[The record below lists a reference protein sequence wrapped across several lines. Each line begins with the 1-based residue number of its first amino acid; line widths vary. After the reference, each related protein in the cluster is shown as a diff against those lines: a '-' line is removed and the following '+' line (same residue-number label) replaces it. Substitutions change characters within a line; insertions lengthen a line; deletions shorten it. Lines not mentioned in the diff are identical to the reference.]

1 MINPIK
7 DLYKY
12 TLMFQS
18 YLGKTIYVIFALGFF
33 AAVFEGF
40 GILMMLP
47 LLESLDGN
55 SLPQAEGTINLI
67 FLKIISLSGLE
78 NSTSTI
84 LLVITFAFIVKGI
97 LAFGALAVKSVLSGK
112 LLRRFKGNLFDHYS
126 EMTFDYYS
134 TKDTGHFTNLI
145 NDQATRSLTAFDMLA
160 TLGGQF
166 INTLVLISLAF
177 AITWQFGIMISF
189 VGIFLLFIFMIL
201 NKYVRELSRNTA
213 FENGILTKWLIQTLQ
228 GYKYLSSTG
237 QTHILKKRIINS
249 ISKLTNNQV
258 GQAIAS
264 SFTQSVR
271 EPITVVLIMMV
282 VFIQLM
288 IFDQKLAPILVS
300 IVLFYRALNSV
311 IAVQAAFQGTFMF
324 IGSMEAVD
332 NEFKNQKNN
341 KIINGTKLL
350 EDFHHGIELKNVS
363 FRYNKR
369 GEYQIRNVSFL
380 CPALKSIALVGI
392 SGAGKST
399 IADMITLL
407 KTSYEGEILIDNIE
421 AKNIDRKSWQNQ
433 IGYVSQETVIFND
446 TIANNISMWSEI
458 DNLSEEL
465 ETSAARANILDFIN
479 SLENGFET
487 IVGDRGVLL
496 SGGQKQRI
504 FIARELFRK
513 PKVLILDEATSS
525 LDSESEKEIQKSIE
539 SLKGEITLILI
550 AHRLSTLKNVDFIN
564 VLDDGKILESGT
576 YEELMGNKNSKFRK
590 LAALQTL

>member
-1 MINPIK
+1 
-7 DLYKY
+7 
-12 TLMFQS
+12 MFQR
-18 YLGKTIYVIFALGFF
+18 YLGKTIYVIVALGFF

-47 LLESLDGN
+47 LLESLDEN
-55 SLPQAEGTINLI
+55 TLPQAEGTINLI
-67 FLKIISLSGLE
+67 FLNIISFLGLE

-84 LLVITFAFIVKGI
+84 LLIITFAFILKGI
-97 LAFGALAVKSVLSGK
+97 LAFGALAIKSVLSGK
-112 LLRRFKGNLFDHYS
+112 LLRQFKGNLFDHYS
-126 EMTFDYYS
+126 EMSFDYY
-134 TKDTGHFTNLI
+134 TKKDTGHFTNLI
-145 NDQATRSLTAFDMLA
+145 NEQATRSLTAFDMLA
-160 TLGGQF
+160 NLGGQF
-166 INTLVLISLAF
+166 INTIVLISLAF
-177 AITWQFGIMISF
+177 AMTWQFGIMISF
-189 VGIFLLFIFMIL
+189 VGIFLLSIFMVL
-201 NKYVRELSRNTA
+201 NKYVRKLSRNTA

-237 QTHILKKRIINS
+237 QTHILKKRIVNS

-258 GQAIAS
+258 GQAIAA

-271 EPITVVLIMMV
+271 EPITVVLIMIV

-311 IAVQAAFQGTFMF
+311 IAVQSSFQGTFMF

-341 KIINGTKLL
+341 KITNGTKLL
-350 EDFHHGIELKNVS
+350 DDFHHGIELKNVS

-369 GEYQIRNVSFL
+369 GEYQIKNLSL
-380 CPALKSIALVGI
+380 QCPALKSIALVGT

-399 IADMITLL
+399 VADMITLL
-407 KTSYEGEILIDNIE
+407 KTTYEGEIFIDNIE

-433 IGYVSQETVIFND
+433 IGYVSQESVIFNE
-446 TIANNISMWSEI
+446 TIANNISMWSNE
-458 DNLSEEL
+458 DKSSQKLEE
-465 ETSAARANILDFIN
+465 AAAKANILDFIN

-487 IVGDRGVLL
+487 IVGDRGILL
-496 SGGQKQRI
+496 SGGQRQRI

-513 PKVLILDEATSS
+513 PRVLLLDEATSS

-550 AHRLSTLKNVDFIN
+550 AHRLSTIKSVDYIY
-564 VLDDGKILESGT
+564 VLDDGRVLERGT
-576 YEELMGNKNSKFRK
+576 YEELMNNEDSKFRK
-590 LAALQTL
+590 LAVLQRL

>member
-1 MINPIK
+1 
-7 DLYKY
+7 
-12 TLMFQS
+12 MFQR
-18 YLGKTIYVIFALGFF
+18 YLGKTIYVIVALGFF

-47 LLESLDGN
+47 LLESLDEN
-55 SLPQAEGTINLI
+55 TLPQAEGTVNLI
-67 FLKIISLSGLE
+67 FLNIISFLGLE

-84 LLVITFAFIVKGI
+84 LLVITFAFILKGI
-97 LAFGALAVKSVLSGK
+97 LAFGALAIKSVLSGK
-112 LLRRFKGNLFDHYS
+112 LLRQFKGNLFDHYS
-126 EMTFDYYS
+126 EMSFDYY
-134 TKDTGHFTNLI
+134 TKKDTGHFTNLI
-145 NDQATRSLTAFDMLA
+145 NEQATRSLTAFDMLA

-166 INTLVLISLAF
+166 INTIVLISLAF
-177 AITWQFGIMISF
+177 AMTWQFGIMISF
-189 VGIFLLFIFMIL
+189 VGIFLLSIFMVL
-201 NKYVRELSRNTA
+201 NKYVRKLSRNTA

-237 QTHILKKRIINS
+237 QTHILKKRIVNS

-258 GQAIAS
+258 GQTIAA

-271 EPITVVLIMMV
+271 EPITVVLIMIV

-311 IAVQAAFQGTFMF
+311 IAVQSAFQGTFMF

-350 EDFHHGIELKNVS
+350 DDFHHGIELKNVS
-363 FRYNKR
+363 FSYNKR
-369 GEYQIRNVSFL
+369 GEYQIRNLSL
-380 CPALKSIALVGI
+380 QCPALKSIALVGT

-399 IADMITLL
+399 VADMITLL
-407 KTSYEGEILIDNIE
+407 KTTYEGEIFIDNIE

-433 IGYVSQETVIFND
+433 IGYVSQESVIFNE
-446 TIANNISMWSEI
+446 TIANNISMWSNE
-458 DNLSEEL
+458 DKSSQKLEE
-465 ETSAARANILDFIN
+465 AAAKANILDFIN

-487 IVGDRGVLL
+487 IVGDRGILL
-496 SGGQKQRI
+496 SGGQRQRI

-513 PKVLILDEATSS
+513 PRVLLLDEATSS

-550 AHRLSTLKNVDFIN
+550 AHRLSTIKSVDFIY
-564 VLDDGKILESGT
+564 VLDDGRVLERGT
-576 YEELMGNKNSKFRK
+576 YEELMNNEDSKFRK
-590 LAALQTL
+590 LAVLQRL

>member
-1 MINPIK
+1 
-7 DLYKY
+7 
-12 TLMFQS
+12 MFQN
-18 YLGKTIYVIFALGFF
+18 YLGKTIYVIFLLGFF

-47 LLESLDGN
+47 LLESLDGD
-55 SLPQAEGTINLI
+55 SLPQAEGTVNLI
-67 FLKIISLSGLE
+67 FLNIISFFGLK

-84 LLVITFAFIVKGI
+84 LLVITLAFILKGI
-97 LAFGALAVKSVLSGK
+97 LAFGALAIKSVLSGK
-112 LLRRFKGNLFDHYS
+112 LLRQFKGNLFDHYS
-126 EMTFDYYS
+126 EMTFDYY
-134 TKDTGHFTNLI
+134 TKKDTGHFTNLI
-145 NDQATRSLTAFDMLA
+145 NEQATRSLTAFDMLT

-166 INTLVLISLAF
+166 INTIVLISLAF

-189 VGIFLLFIFMIL
+189 VGIFLLSVFMVL
-201 NKYVRELSRNTA
+201 NKYVRKLSRNTA

-237 QTHILKKRIINS
+237 QTLILKKKIINS

-258 GQAIAS
+258 GQAIAA

-271 EPITVVLIMMV
+271 EPITVVLIMIV

-311 IAVQAAFQGTFMF
+311 IAVQSAFQGTFMF
-324 IGSMEAVD
+324 IGSMEAID
-332 NEFKNQKNN
+332 DEFKNQKNN
-341 KIINGTKLL
+341 QIINGTKILD
-350 EDFHHGIELKNVS
+350 DFHHGIELKNVS

-369 GEYQIRNVSFL
+369 GEYQIRNLSL
-380 CPALKSIALVGI
+380 QCPALKSIALVGI

-407 KTSYEGEILIDNIE
+407 KTSYEGEIFIDNIE

-446 TIANNISMWSEI
+446 TIANNISMWGLEDFNKNESRK
-458 DNLSEEL
+458 EL
-465 ETSAARANILDFIN
+465 EKAAAKANILDFIN
-479 SLENGFET
+479 SLDDGFET
-487 IVGDRGVLL
+487 LVGDRGVLL

-513 PKVLILDEATSS
+513 PKMLILDEATSS
-525 LDSESEKEIQKSIE
+525 LDSESESLIHKSIV
-539 SLKGEITLILI
+539 SLKGNTTMIII
-550 AHRLSTLKNVDFIN
+550 AHRLSTIKNVDLIY
-564 VLDDGKILESGT
+564 VLDKGSIVEEGT
-576 YEELMGNKNSKFRK
+576 YEYLKNKDNSNLSKIIK
-590 LAALQTL
+590 LQKL